1 MKKEQ
6 IVLNNLVF
14 ANDREKGMLQLEML
28 KKIVSF
34 GIKSAEL
41 RREYFDDIAEETPAI
56 AQYATEN
63 NVQLFYSV
71 PDEVFVNHRINPK
84 LAQYY
89 DEAQALGIH
98 AIKFN
103 IGDFETLLP
112 EDISKLNELLSR
124 DIQTNI
130 ENDQTQVSGR
140 IAAIEKFMTTITDA
154 KLDIKYVYD
163 MGNWRYVDEDENV
176 AAKKLTKYVRYIHVK
191 DDRGYGDNLVTVPLN
206 SGDIAW
212 QKIMEILP
220 NDVPVAIE
228 YPTDN
233 DQIIKDGVQEL
244 AMIS

>member
-56 AQYATEN
+56 AKYAMEN
-63 NVQLFYSV
+63 NIQLFYSV

-89 DEAQALGIH
+89 DEAQALGIY

-112 EDISKLNELLSR
+112 EDTLKLNELLSGG
-124 DIQTNI
+124 IQTNI
-130 ENDQTQVSGR
+130 ENDQTQISGK
-140 IAAIEKFMTTITDA
+140 IAAIEKFMTAVTDA
-154 KLDIKYVYD
+154 ALDIGYVYD
-163 MGNWRYVDEDENV
+163 MGNWRYVKEDENI
-176 AAKKLTKYVRYIHVK
+176 AAKKLTGYVRYIHVK
-191 DDRGYGDNLVTVPLN
+191 DDKGYGENLVTVPLN
-206 SGDIAW
+206 DGDIDW
-212 QKIMEILP
+212 QAILNILP
-220 NDVPVAIE
+220 NDVPVAVE
-228 YPTDN
+228 YPTAN
-233 DQIIKDGVQEL
+233 DQIIKDGVQAL
-244 AMIS
+244 ANFI

>member
-14 ANDREKGMLQLEML
+14 ANDRKKGMQQLEML

-41 RREYFDDIAEETPAI
+41 RREYFDDIAEETPGI
-56 AQYATEN
+56 VKYATEN
-63 NVQLFYSV
+63 HLRLFYSV
-71 PDEVFVNHRINPK
+71 PDEIFVNHRINPK

-89 DEAQALGIH
+89 DEAQALGIY

-103 IGDFETLLP
+103 IGDFEALLS
-112 EDISKLNELLSR
+112 EDISNLNELLSH

-140 IAAIEKFMTTITDA
+140 IAVIEKFMTAVTDA

-163 MGNWRYVDEDENV
+163 MGNWRYIDEDENV

-191 DDRGYGDNLVTVPLN
+191 DDRGYGENLVTVPLN

-212 QKIMEILP
+212 QKIMEMLP

-228 YPTDN
+228 YPTAN

>member
-14 ANDREKGMLQLEML
+14 ANDRKKGMQQLEML
-28 KKIVSF
+28 KKVVSF

-41 RREYFDDIAEETPAI
+41 RREYFDDIAEETPGIVKYAI
-56 AQYATEN
+56 AN
-63 NVQLFYSV
+63 DLRLFYSV
-71 PDEVFVNHRINPK
+71 PDEIFVNHRINPK

-89 DEAQALGIH
+89 DEAQALGIY

-103 IGDFETLLP
+103 IGDFEALLS
-112 EDISKLNELLSR
+112 EDISNLNELLSH

-140 IAAIEKFMTTITDA
+140 IAAIGKFMTAVTDA

-163 MGNWRYVDEDENV
+163 MGNWRYIDEDENV

-191 DDRGYGDNLVTVPLN
+191 DDRGYGENLVTVPLN

-212 QKIMEILP
+212 QKIMEMLP

-228 YPTDN
+228 YPTAN